1 VKETGILKN
10 VQTKDVIVGL
20 PEVAGP
26 VMLRRYPACAVLP
39 HGKSNDEHRF
49 FVLAT
54 SSEEASKLAKEHAN
68 ELSFSRVFLESWEGE
83 LVLDGPMVA

>member
-1 VKETGILKN
+1 MEN
-10 VQTKDVIVGL
+10 VQTNDVVDGL
-20 PEVAGP
+20 PEVSAGP

-49 FVLAT
+49 YVLAT

-83 LVLDGPMVA
+83 LVLDGPMAA